1 MARYDYDYSD
11 NELREW
17 VVRLKDAGPRV
28 TDAHIIFN
36 NCHEIQGIV
45 NARRLG
51 ELLRAEAPAFKVIEP
66 PAPPSPRQATLF
78 GD

>member
-1 MARYDYDYSD
+1 M
-11 NELREW
+11 
-17 VVRLKDAGPRV
+17 
-28 TDAHIIFN
+28 TDVHLIFN